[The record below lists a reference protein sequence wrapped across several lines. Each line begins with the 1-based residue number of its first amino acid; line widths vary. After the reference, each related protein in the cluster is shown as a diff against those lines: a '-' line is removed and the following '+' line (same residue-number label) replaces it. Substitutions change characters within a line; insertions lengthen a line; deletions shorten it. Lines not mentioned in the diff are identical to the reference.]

1 MKVYTCKKT
10 GQKFT
15 EQEVKMRRQEKLKR
29 QMRAKLVAGMF
40 IGALVTLV
48 AVAFFSPQV
57 GAFESQFKNMQT
69 IEVRMLPGQTVW
81 DIVEELTPNHSTREV
96 VFAMRSMNENIILE
110 EAKAYSD
117 VITFFVDDTVD
128 LSTLNHLDIYTT
140 SCSR

>member
-57 GAFESQFKNMQT
+57 GAFESQFKDMQT

>member
-48 AVAFFSPQV
+48 AVVFFSPQV
-57 GAFESQFKNMQT
+57 GAFESQFKDMQT

>member
-15 EQEVKMRRQEKLKR
+15 EQEMVQRRQEKLKR

-57 GAFESQFKNMQT
+57 GAFDAQFKDMQT

-96 VFAMRSMNENIILE
+96 VFAMRSMNEDIVLE

-117 VITFFVDDTVD
+117 IITFFIDDTVD
-128 LSTLNHLDIYTT
+128 LSTLNHLDIYSTT
-140 SCSR
+140 CSR